1 MPDSTWLVCYRA
13 ALAESDPRKLESR
26 IEAAR
31 RSIHQR
37 LRELEDSGD
46 ARERQQLTEA
56 LYALQT
62 LPARRRSA

>member
-1 MPDSTWLVCYRA
+1 MPGSTWLALYRA
-13 ALAESDPRKLESR
+13 ALAESDSRKLESR
-26 IEAAR
+26 IAAAQD
-31 RSIHQR
+31 SIHR
-37 LRELEDSGD
+37 RFREIEDSGD

>member
-1 MPDSTWLVCYRA
+1 MPDSTWLALYRA

-26 IEAAR
+26 IATAR
-31 RSIHQR
+31 GSIHQR
-37 LRELEDSGD
+37 LREIEDSGD
-46 ARERQQLTEA
+46 TRECQQLNDA

>member
-1 MPDSTWLVCYRA
+1 MPDSTWLVFYRT

-31 RSIHQR
+31 RSVHQC

-46 ARERQQLTEA
+46 TRGRQQLTEA

>member
-1 MPDSTWLVCYRA
+1 MPDLTWLALYRA
-13 ALAESDPRKLESR
+13 ALAESDSRQLESR

-37 LRELEDSGD
+37 LREISDSGD
-46 ARERQQLTEA
+46 TRERQQLTEA

-62 LPARRRSA
+62 LAIRRRSA